1 MNRREKIKQLEIIT
15 NTLER
20 EVLKLQNPPKYKIS
34 QVAKFKRRKGKYIV
48 TDIIFSK
55 SIDWSICTLRTFWS
69 WKYTFMNKKT
79 GKKFTMRGKQI
90 KEGILTLA

>member
-1 MNRREKIKQLEIIT
+1 MNRRDFIKKLEERT

-20 EVLKLQNPPKYKIS
+20 EVLKLNNPQKYKLS
-34 QVAKFKRRKGKYIV
+34 QVVKFKRRKGKYIV

-55 SIDWSICTLRTFWS
+55 TIDWESFRLRSFYS

-79 GKKFTMRGKQI
+79 GKKFTMSGRSI
-90 KEGILTLA
+90 KEEY